1 MSGAS
6 TASTAGASEIDVSAH
21 DRGSVGGG
29 ASARLPL
36 RKPKALRTGSRFAVV
51 APASPGH
58 KEPEERGVAELLR
71 LGFSVEM
78 RDSIPSEGYFA
89 ASAAERR
96 AELLRALRDPQVEA
110 LISLRG
116 GYGSNYLLDEAL
128 AAEIGASAPK
138 CLIGFSDLTSLEIFL
153 WQKLGWTS
161 IYGPMV
167 AAGLDGGPGA
177 AKGYDEASFR
187 NAIGVGATSGAWSMN
202 LQGNALSSG
211 TAEGVLLGGCL
222 TLVATTLG
230 TPWELDTRGAILL
243 LEDRGMKPWQV
254 DRALMHLQQAGKFQ
268 DVRGIVLGDFPDC
281 AAPVEGSPTVLDV
294 CERILKP
301 LKVPI
306 VFGAPVGHTVRPML
320 TVPLGVRARLDASG
334 AGTLEILE
342 GAVTP

>member
-1 MSGAS
+1 MGAAS
-6 TASTAGASEIDVSAH
+6 TASDSEIAV
-21 DRGSVGGG
+21 
-29 ASARLPL
+29 ASRSGMAA
-36 RKPKALRTGSRFAVV
+36 RKPKALRVGSRLAVI

-58 KEPEERGVAELLR
+58 SEPEERGVSELQR
-71 LGFSVEM
+71 LGFAVE
-78 RDSIPSEGYFA
+78 RGTARTSQGYFA

-96 AELLRALRDPQVEA
+96 AELLRALRDPEIDA

-116 GYGSNYLLDEAL
+116 GYGSNYLLGESL
-128 AAEIGASAPK
+128 AAEIGAGPTK
-138 CLIGFSDLTSLEIFL
+138 CVIGFSDLTSLQIFL
-153 WQKLGWTS
+153 WQKLSWTS
-161 IYGPMV
+161 IYGAMV
-167 AAGLDGGPGA
+167 AAGLDCGAGA

-187 NAIGVGATSGAWSMN
+187 NAVGKTDGAWSVS
-202 LQGNALSSG
+202 LQGDALAAG
-211 TAEGVLLGGCL
+211 IAEGVMLGGCL

-254 DRALMHLQQAGKFQ
+254 DRALIHLQQAGKFK

-281 AAPVEGSPTVLDV
+281 AAPVEGSPAVLDV

-301 LKVPI
+301 LGIPI

-320 TVPLGVRARLDASG
+320 TVPLGVRARLSASG
-334 AGTLEILE
+334 AGMLEILE

>member
-1 MSGAS
+1 MGAAS
-6 TASTAGASEIDVSAH
+6 TASDSEIGVTGRDH
-21 DRGSVGGG
+21 GG
-29 ASARLPL
+29 ASVPV
-36 RKPKALRTGSRFAVV
+36 RKPKALHAGSRLAVI

-58 KEPEERGVAELLR
+58 SEPEERGVAELQR
-71 LGFSVEM
+71 LGFAVE
-78 RDSIPSEGYFA
+78 RGAGRTSQGYFA

-96 AELLRALRDPQVEA
+96 LELLRALRDPKVDA

-116 GYGSNYLLDEAL
+116 GYGSNYLLDDSL
-128 AAEIGASAPK
+128 AAEIGPVATK
-138 CLIGFSDLTSLEIFL
+138 CVIGFSDLTSLQIFL
-153 WQKLGWTS
+153 WQKLSWTS

-167 AAGLDGGPGA
+167 AAGLDGGAGG

-187 NAIGVGATSGAWSMN
+187 SAISRADGAWSMN
-202 LQGNALSSG
+202 LQGDALSSG

-230 TPWELDTRGAILL
+230 TPWELDTRGAIFL

-254 DRALMHLQQAGKFQ
+254 DRAMIHLQQAGKFK
-268 DVRGIVLGDFPDC
+268 DVRGIVVGDFPDC

-301 LKVPI
+301 LGIPI
-306 VFGAPVGHTVRPML
+306 LFGAPVGHTVRPML
-320 TVPLGVRARLDASG
+320 TVPLGVRARLSASG
-334 AGTLEILE
+334 TGTLEILE

>member
-1 MSGAS
+1 MSAAS
-6 TASTAGASEIDVSAH
+6 TASESEIGMTAN
-21 DRGSVGGG
+21 DRGGARVSV
-29 ASARLPL
+29 
-36 RKPKALRTGSRFAVV
+36 RKPKALRAGSRLAVI

-58 KEPEERGVAELLR
+58 REPEGRGVAELLR

-89 ASAAERR
+89 ASTGERR
-96 AELLRALRDPQVEA
+96 AELLSGLRDPQVNA

-116 GYGSNYLLDEAL
+116 GYGSNYLLDDSL
-128 AAEIGASAPK
+128 ADEIGGVAPK
-138 CLIGFSDLTSLEIFL
+138 CLIGFSDITSLEIFL
-153 WQKLGWTS
+153 WQKFGWTS

-167 AAGLDGGPGA
+167 AAGLDGGAGG

-187 NAIGVGATSGAWSMN
+187 NAVSKTDGAWSMN
-202 LQGNALSSG
+202 LQGDTLSSG
-211 TAEGVLLGGCL
+211 SADGVLLGGCL

-254 DRALMHLQQAGKFQ
+254 DRALIHLQQAGKFK

-294 CERILKP
+294 CKRILEP
-301 LKVPI
+301 LKIPI
-306 VFGAPVGHTVRPML
+306 VFGAPVGHTVRPIL
-320 TVPLGVRARLDASG
+320 TMPLGVSARLNANG

-342 GAVTP
+342 AAVTP

>member
-1 MSGAS
+1 MFAASTTNESEIGVTGNDRSGAR
-6 TASTAGASEIDVSAH
+6 VS
-21 DRGSVGGG
+21 V
-29 ASARLPL
+29 
-36 RKPKALRTGSRFAVV
+36 RKPKALHAGSRFAVI

-58 KEPEERGVAELLR
+58 SQPEELGVAELLR
-71 LGFSVEM
+71 LGFSVEL
-78 RDSIPSEGYFA
+78 RESRTPQGYFA
-89 ASAAERR
+89 ASAAVRR
-96 AELLRALRDPQVEA
+96 AELLNGLRDTQVEA

-116 GYGSNYLLDEAL
+116 GYGSNYLLDESL
-128 AAEIGASAPK
+128 VAEIGGVAPK
-138 CLIGFSDLTSLEIFL
+138 CLIGFSDITSLEIFL

-167 AAGLDGGPGA
+167 AAGLDSGPGA

-187 NAIGVGATSGAWSMN
+187 NAISRTDGAWSMD
-202 LQGNALSSG
+202 LQGDALSSG
-211 TAEGVLLGGCL
+211 VAEGVLLGGCL
-222 TLVATTLG
+222 TLIVTTLG

-254 DRALMHLQQAGKFQ
+254 DRALIHLQQAGKFK

-301 LKVPI
+301 LNVPI
-306 VFGAPVGHTVRPML
+306 VFGAPVGHTMRPML
-320 TVPLGVRARLDASG
+320 TVPLGVRVRLDASG

>member
-1 MSGAS
+1 
-6 TASTAGASEIDVSAH
+6 
-21 DRGSVGGG
+21 
-29 ASARLPL
+29 L
-36 RKPKALRTGSRFAVV
+36 AVI

-58 KEPEERGVAELLR
+58 SEPEERGVAELQR
-71 LGFSVEM
+71 LGFAVE
-78 RDSIPSEGYFA
+78 RGAGRTSQGYFA
-89 ASAAERR
+89 ASAPERR
-96 AELLRALRDPQVEA
+96 AELLRALRDPKIDA

-116 GYGSNYLLDEAL
+116 GYGSNYLLDDAL

-138 CLIGFSDLTSLEIFL
+138 CVIGFSDVTSLQIFL
-153 WQKLGWTS
+153 WRALGWTS

-167 AAGLDGGPGA
+167 AAGLDGGAGG

-187 NAIGVGATSGAWSMN
+187 NAIGLGVGVGAGATDGAWSMN
-202 LQGNALSSG
+202 LQGDALSSG

-254 DRALMHLQQAGKFQ
+254 DRALIHMQQAGKFK

-281 AAPVEGSPTVLDV
+281 AAPVEGSPTVRDV

-301 LKVPI
+301 LGIPI

-320 TVPLGVRARLDASG
+320 TVPLGVRARLSANG
-334 AGTLEILE
+334 AGTMEILE

>member
-1 MSGAS
+1 MGVAS
-6 TASTAGASEIDVSAH
+6 TASESEIGVTGH
-21 DRGSVGGG
+21 DRGG
-29 ASARLPL
+29 ARVLA
-36 RKPKALRTGSRFAVV
+36 RKPKALHEGSRLAVI

-58 KEPEERGVAELLR
+58 HEPEHRGVAELLR

-89 ASAAERR
+89 ASTDERR
-96 AELLRALRDPQVEA
+96 AELLTGLRDPQIGA

-116 GYGSNYLLDEAL
+116 GYGSNYLLDDSL
-128 AAEIGASAPK
+128 AAEIGGVAPK
-138 CLIGFSDLTSLEIFL
+138 CLIGFSDITSLEIFL

-167 AAGLDGGPGA
+167 AAGLDGGAGG

-187 NAIGVGATSGAWSMN
+187 NAIGKTDGGWSMN
-202 LQGNALSSG
+202 LQGDALASG
-211 TAEGVLLGGCL
+211 SAEGVLLGGCL
-222 TLVATTLG
+222 TLVETTLG

-254 DRALMHLQQAGKFQ
+254 DRALIHLQQAGKFK

-281 AAPVEGSPTVLDV
+281 AAPVEGSPSVLDV
-294 CERILKP
+294 CERILSP
-301 LKVPI
+301 LKIPI
-306 VFGAPVGHTVRPML
+306 VFGAPVGHTMRPML
-320 TVPLGVRARLDASG
+320 TVPLGVRARLNANG

>member
-1 MSGAS
+1 M
-6 TASTAGASEIDVSAH
+6 I
-21 DRGSVGGG
+21 
-29 ASARLPL
+29 
-36 RKPKALRTGSRFAVV
+36 

-58 KEPEERGVAELLR
+58 AEPEQRGVAELLR
-71 LGFSVEM
+71 LGFAVELQ
-78 RDSIPSEGYFA
+78 RSADVAGYFA

-96 AELLRALRDPQVEA
+96 AELLVALRDPQVDA

-116 GYGSNYLLDEAL
+116 GYGSNYLLDDAL

-167 AAGLDGGPGA
+167 AAGLDGGAGA

-187 NAIGVGATSGAWSMN
+187 NATGKADGAWSMS
-202 LQGNALSSG
+202 LQGSALASG

-254 DRALMHLQQAGKFQ
+254 DRALMHLQQAGKFK
-268 DVRGIVLGDFPDC
+268 DICGIVLGDFPDC

-301 LKVPI
+301 LGIPI
-306 VFGAPVGHTVRPML
+306 VFGAPVGHTMRPML
-320 TVPLGVRARLDASG
+320 TVPLGVRARLSAGG

>member
-1 MSGAS
+1 MGAAS
-6 TASTAGASEIDVSAH
+6 TASDSETGVTGH
-21 DRGSVGGG
+21 DRSG
-29 ASARLPL
+29 ARVPV
-36 RKPKALRTGSRFAVV
+36 RKPKALRAGSRLAVI

-58 KEPEERGVAELLR
+58 SEPEERGVAELQR
-71 LGFSVEM
+71 LGFAVE
-78 RDSIPSEGYFA
+78 RGAGRTSQGYFA

-96 AELLRALRDPQVEA
+96 AELLRALRDPNVDA

-116 GYGSNYLLDEAL
+116 GYGSNYLLDDAL
-128 AAEIGASAPK
+128 AAEVGAVAPK
-138 CLIGFSDLTSLEIFL
+138 CLIGFSDVTSLQIFL
-153 WQKLGWTS
+153 WVGCRWTS

-167 AAGLDGGPGA
+167 AAGLDGGAGG

-187 NAIGVGATSGAWSMN
+187 NAISKTDGAWSMN
-202 LQGNALSSG
+202 LQGDALSSG
-211 TAEGVLLGGCL
+211 SAEGVLLGGCM

-254 DRALMHLQQAGKFQ
+254 DRALIHLQQAGKFK

-306 VFGAPVGHTVRPML
+306 VFGAPVGHTARPML
-320 TVPLGVRARLDASG
+320 TVPLGVRARLSASE

>member
-1 MSGAS
+1 MRRRLPSGARS
-6 TASTAGASEIDVSAH
+6 CSSG
-21 DRGSVGGG
+21 
-29 ASARLPL
+29 
-36 RKPKALRTGSRFAVV
+36 
-51 APASPGH
+51 
-58 KEPEERGVAELLR
+58 
-71 LGFSVEM
+71 
-78 RDSIPSEGYFA
+78 
-89 ASAAERR
+89 
-96 AELLRALRDPQVEA
+96 LRDPQVDA

-116 GYGSNYLLDEAL
+116 GYGSNYLLDDAL
-128 AAEIGASAPK
+128 AAEIGAVAPK
-138 CLIGFSDLTSLEIFL
+138 CLIGFSDVTSLQIFL

-167 AAGLDGGPGA
+167 AAGLDGGAGG

-187 NAIGVGATSGAWSMN
+187 NAVSKTDGAWSMN
-202 LQGNALSSG
+202 LQGDALSSG
-211 TAEGVLLGGCL
+211 SAEGVLLGGCL

-254 DRALMHLQQAGKFQ
+254 DRALIHLQQAGKFK

-294 CERILKP
+294 CKRILEP
-301 LKVPI
+301 LKIPI

-320 TVPLGVRARLDASG
+320 TMPLGVRARLNANG

-342 GAVTP
+342 AAVTP

>member
-1 MSGAS
+1 MSS
-6 TASTAGASEIDVSAH
+6 N
-21 DRGSVGGG
+21 
-29 ASARLPL
+29 
-36 RKPKALRTGSRFAVV
+36 
-51 APASPGH
+51 
-58 KEPEERGVAELLR
+58 
-71 LGFSVEM
+71 
-78 RDSIPSEGYFA
+78 PSEGYFA

-96 AELLRALRDPQVEA
+96 AELLSGLRDPQVEA

-116 GYGSNYLLDEAL
+116 GYGSNYLLDESL
-128 AAEIGASAPK
+128 ASEIGASAPK
-138 CLIGFSDLTSLEIFL
+138 CLIGFSDITSLEIFL

-167 AAGLDGGPGA
+167 AAGLDAGAGA

-187 NAIGVGATSGAWSMN
+187 NAISKTDGAWSMN
-202 LQGNALSSG
+202 LQGDALSPGS
-211 TAEGVLLGGCL
+211 AEGVLLGGCL

-254 DRALMHLQQAGKFQ
+254 DRALMHLQQAGKFK

-301 LKVPI
+301 LKIPI

>member
-1 MSGAS
+1 MISGAS
-6 TASTAGASEIDVSAH
+6 TASESEIGVTGD
-21 DRGSVGGG
+21 DRGG
-29 ASARLPL
+29 ARV
-36 RKPKALRTGSRFAVV
+36 RKPKALHAGSRFAVI

-58 KEPEERGVAELLR
+58 AEPEARGVEELLQ
-71 LGFSVEM
+71 LGFSVEL
-78 RDSIPSEGYFA
+78 RDSIPSQGYFA

-96 AELLRALRDPQVEA
+96 AELLSGLRDPSIEA

-128 AAEIGASAPK
+128 AAEVGASAPK
-138 CLIGFSDLTSLEIFL
+138 CLIGFSDITSLEIFL

-167 AAGLDGGPGA
+167 AAGLDGGAGG

-187 NAIGVGATSGAWSMN
+187 SAIGVGATNNAWSMS
-202 LQGNALSSG
+202 LQGSALASG

-254 DRALMHLQQAGKFQ
+254 DRALIHLQQAGKFK

-301 LKVPI
+301 LGIPI

-320 TVPLGVRARLDASG
+320 TVPLGVRARLSAAG

>member
-1 MSGAS
+1 MGAAS
-6 TASTAGASEIDVSAH
+6 TASESETGVTSLSH
-21 DRGSVGGG
+21 GGG
-29 ASARLPL
+29 VGA
-36 RKPKALRTGSRFAVV
+36 RKPKALRAGSRLAVI

-58 KEPEERGVAELLR
+58 REPEERGVAELQR
-71 LGFSVEM
+71 LGFVVE
-78 RDSIPSEGYFA
+78 RGGSRTSHGYFA
-89 ASAAERR
+89 ASSAERR
-96 AELLRALRDPQVEA
+96 AELLRALRDPKIDA

-116 GYGSNYLLDEAL
+116 GYGSNYLLDDSL
-128 AAEIGASAPK
+128 AAEIGASSPK
-138 CLIGFSDLTSLEIFL
+138 CVIGFSDITSLQIFL

-167 AAGLDGGPGA
+167 AAGLDAGA
-177 AKGYDEASFR
+177 GADKGYDEASFR
-187 NAIGVGATSGAWSMN
+187 NAIGKTDGAWSMS
-202 LQGNALSSG
+202 LQGETLAAG

-243 LEDRGMKPWQV
+243 IEDRGMKPWQV
-254 DRALMHLQQAGKFQ
+254 DRALVHLQQAGKFK

-301 LKVPI
+301 LGIPI
-306 VFGAPVGHTVRPML
+306 VFGAPVGHTARPML
-320 TVPLGVRARLDASG
+320 TVPLGARARLSASG